1 MNYKIDFNSKKPI
14 YLQLYEQVRKDIIDG
29 VYPYKSKLPSK
40 SWRDCGMD
48 VERGAKPGAFQYRVE
63 AFCADGKWKTVV
75 DASQNRRDLLV
86 DYRETEP
93 VKASAARLVVL
104 GAPKGIVPGV
114 VDFSPFGD

>member
-1 MNYKIDFNSKKPI
+1 M
-14 YLQLYEQVRKDIIDG
+14 
-29 VYPYKSKLPSK
+29 KL
-40 SWRDCGMD
+40 R
-48 VERGAKPGAFQYRVE
+48 AKPGAFQYRVE

-93 VKASAARLVVL
+93 VKATAARLVVL